1 MLYSELLP
9 YIENKLTSGG
19 IPKEDAKT
27 EAKVIASDI
36 GEIQIGSLLANPNT
50 EIMPGRLN
58 AINKTINTR
67 IFERIPL
74 QYLVPMWEWYNVKL
88 KLVTGVLCPRQETEI
103 LIDIIADFI
112 KENGIEKPAIL
123 DLCTGSGN
131 IAIALKKMFPESTIY
146 AVENSTLAIPTFKF
160 NCNYNN
166 VEINF
171 VQGSVLEQS
180 TLVKFIDRH
189 GAPIAFDII
198 VSNPPYLTKLEM
210 NTLQPELKHEPDVA
224 LYGGIDGLDFYR
236 SISTVWKDNLKK
248 DGMILYEVG
257 QEQAKEVRRILNKAG
272 YKDFKTHKDLMD
284 NDRAVS
290 AINRE

>member
-9 YIENKLTSGG
+9 FIENKLINGG
-19 IPKEDAKT
+19 IPKADAKA
-27 EAKVIASDI
+27 EARIIASDI
-36 GEIQIGSLLANPNT
+36 GELPVGALLANPNA
-50 EIMPGRLN
+50 EVVSGRLN
-58 AINKTINTR
+58 AMNKTINTR
-67 IFERIPL
+67 IFERVPL
-74 QYLVPMWEWYNVKL
+74 QYLVPLWEWYNIKL

-103 LIDIIADFI
+103 LIDIIAEYI

-131 IAIALKKMFPESTIY
+131 IAIALKKMYPEATVY
-146 AVENSTLAIPTFKF
+146 ALENSTLAIPTFKF

-166 VEINF
+166 VDINF

-189 GAPIAFDII
+189 GAPIPFDVI

-210 NTLQPELKHEPDVA
+210 NTLQPELKHEPEVA
-224 LYGGIDGLDFYR
+224 LYGGMDGLDFYR
-236 SISTVWKDNLKK
+236 TISAIWKSNLKAN
-248 DGMILYEVG
+248 GMIIYEVG
-257 QEQAKEVRRILNKAG
+257 SEQAKEVRRILNRAG
-272 YKDFKTHKDLMD
+272 YKDFKTHKDLME